1 MPMSAPPESRRRVRR
16 ILASMH
22 IELHRT
28 FRELLINEPAD
39 DTQTLYPGSGTLQL
53 PALLD
58 ELRVV
63 ILSEGGSGKTE
74 EIPVSVRIDT
84 PIEVDYY
91 EKGGILPFVLE
102 QLMA

>member
-1 MPMSAPPESRRRVRR
+1 
-16 ILASMH
+16 MH

-28 FRELLINEPAD
+28 FRELLGKEPAN
-39 DTQTLYPGSGTLQL
+39 DTRTLYPGSATMTL

-74 EIPVSVRIDT
+74 EVKEAARR
-84 PIEVDYY
+84 
-91 EKGGILPFVLE
+91 LR
-102 QLMA
+102 A